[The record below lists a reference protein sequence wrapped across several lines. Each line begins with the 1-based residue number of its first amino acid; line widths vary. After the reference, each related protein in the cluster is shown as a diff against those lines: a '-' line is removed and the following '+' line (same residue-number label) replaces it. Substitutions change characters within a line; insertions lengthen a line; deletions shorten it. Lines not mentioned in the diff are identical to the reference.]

1 MKLLLQN
8 MESYEGDAI
17 EIVKQMMGSTMF
29 ADNKSIREYVDMVM
43 KNAKVHYDI
52 ELNIH
57 GDTDEDLARC
67 LVFQIVEHG
76 TGILMDENGKPAHR
90 RNAGGEKKDV
100 RTSRH
105 NPRK

>member
-1 MKLLLQN
+1 MENQLTNENKMKLLLRN

-17 EIVKQMMGSTMF
+17 EIVRQMMGSAMF
-29 ADNKSIREYVDMVM
+29 ADNKSIREYMDMVM
-43 KNAKVHYDI
+43 KNAKVHHDL

-76 TGILMDENGKPAHR
+76 MGILVDENGEGQSK
-90 RNAGGEKKDV
+90 
-100 RTSRH
+100 
-105 NPRK
+105 